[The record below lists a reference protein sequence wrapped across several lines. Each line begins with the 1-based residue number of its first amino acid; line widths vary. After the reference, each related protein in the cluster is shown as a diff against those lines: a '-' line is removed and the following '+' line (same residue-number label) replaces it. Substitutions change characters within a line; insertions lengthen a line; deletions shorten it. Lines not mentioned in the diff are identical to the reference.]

1 MIFSI
6 TRYKH
11 QSVYYSLENTQE
23 KGLF

>member
-11 QSVYYSLENTQE
+11 QSVYYSLENTQD